1 MDRVCHI
8 VRGCIYTLSL
18 ESLHIKHISFEATLS
33 NYISTECNILNNT
46 IFQTQLLNMLT
57 SVSLLDILFRKQLS
71 LVLLGTLICPTLKN
85 MLLEKKPKKRKRKE
99 KNKTEQNRTEKNKIE
114 QNRTQH
120 NTTQQNR
127 TEQSRTEHKK
137 DRTEHNTTLQNTNEQ
152 NRTEQNRTEQNRTE

>member
-85 MLLEKKPKKRKRKE
+85 MLLEKKPKKKKRKE
-99 KNKTEQNRTEKNKIE
+99 KNRTEKKRKEQNRTK

-120 NTTQQNR
+120 NTTQ
-127 TEQSRTEHKK
+127 
-137 DRTEHNTTLQNTNEQ
+137 HNTTQHNTNQ
-152 NRTEQNRTEQNRTE
+152 PTKTKINTMQYNKT